1 LIIENCP
8 AIQEQDGLF
17 VFPDRFYHVCAS
29 GQTARIVFTSSGAW
43 INVPNYKAGVKDR
56 DAPVTLGK
64 RGNREKDAEQKRQQQ
79 WKNKPFHLT
88 PCNIFTPVRPVLF
101 FCASVYG
108 RRLYHAGFF
117 KTIPFLPPIFLP
129 EEDDSLQR
137 F

>member
-1 LIIENCP
+1 MQFGRILLIIENCP

-79 WKNKPFHLT
+79 WKNKPFHLNSLYFN
-88 PCNIFTPVRPVLF
+88 PCKTCPVFLCCRIWA
-101 FCASVYG
+101 ASLP
-108 RRLYHAGFF
+108 RRLF
-117 KTIPFLPPIFLP
+117 
-129 EEDDSLQR
+129 
-137 F
+137 